1 VEHRKFGLGL
11 FAASLPDD
19 ESDAAEIVKRI
30 HKAARVARP
39 YFDWRAEQAVQESK
53 LNVINRSR
61 ELFARFEFFVDLY
74 EARHIDAERRRDEK
88 IETQTRENAWTIT
101 FPAIALKREARWFAL
116 SAIDCF
122 FSWTEHFFIHLAVLK
137 GRCSTGEQVA
147 ELAAAEWNT
156 KYKTALDM
164 NDPVSKKLYDNLA
177 ILRRQLRNFI
187 AHGAFG
193 KDGEAFSFHS
203 TAGAV
208 PLLLPY
214 KLDRSSFQFGQ
225 GIELVPDKAVELIRT
240 FINHL
245 QEGSSA
251 TAWVH
256 IQEYELPSILTKVR
270 SGEYAR
276 AMASTETMED
286 YARHEAEL
294 IDRYANMDF

>member
-1 VEHRKFGLGL
+1 
-11 FAASLPDD
+11 
-19 ESDAAEIVKRI
+19 
-30 HKAARVARP
+30 
-39 YFDWRAEQAVQESK
+39 
-53 LNVINRSR
+53 
-61 ELFARFEFFVDLY
+61 
-74 EARHIDAERRRDEK
+74 
-88 IETQTRENAWTIT
+88 
-101 FPAIALKREARWFAL
+101 
-116 SAIDCF
+116 
-122 FSWTEHFFIHLAVLK
+122 
-137 GRCSTGEQVA
+137 
-147 ELAAAEWNT
+147 
-156 KYKTALDM
+156 M
-164 NDPVSKKLYDNLA
+164 NDPVSKKLYDKRA
-177 ILRRQLRNFI
+177 MLRRQLRNFI